1 MSGQFLNL
9 ESREDKMTYRR
20 RSALGDAMLLLGV
33 AIMAAII
40 FFFYGCG
47 VMQNLVGETSLTPE
61 QQYIEARALFNS
73 VYKSY
78 LDTYDTM
85 PASVQEEWKEKIDP
99 KMKDASSTLKAWKK
113 ALSEGVDPST
123 KASLYKALKNEIF
136 TLLFKYEILK
146 IEEE

>member
-85 PASVQEEWKEKIDP
+85 PPSVQEEWKEKIDP
-99 KMKDASSTLKAWKK
+99 RMKDASDALKAWGK
-113 ALSEGVDPST
+113 ALNEGIDPTT
-123 KASLYKALKNEIF
+123 KASLFKILKDKAF
-136 TLLFKYEILK
+136 ALLFEYEILK
-146 IEEE
+146 IEEG